1 MTNNVVIREFTF
13 ADAESVSALIRNTL
27 LISNATDYDFKVIR
41 NLETTFMP
49 EKLKALS
56 LRRETFV
63 YEVDDR
69 IYGTISL
76 ENNTIFSFFVAPD
89 KQMEGVG
96 TQLLEYV
103 ENLARERGTRRLYMA
118 ASITAVSFYRRQ
130 GYEIT
135 GSGGDSAF
143 GRTYNMRKDLF
154 RGRGLL

>member
-1 MTNNVVIREFTF
+1 MIKNVVIREFTF
-13 ADAESVSALIRNTL
+13 ADADRVSALIQNTL
-27 LISNATDYDFKVIR
+27 LISNCTDYDYKVIR
-41 NLETTFMP
+41 NLEVTFRP

-56 LRRETFV
+56 LRREIFV
-63 YEVDDR
+63 YEMDGQLE
-69 IYGTISL
+69 GTISL

-103 ENLARERGTRRLYMA
+103 ENLARAKGTRRLYMA

-135 GSGGDSAF
+135 GSGGDSVF